1 MRLLEKNKQDLKY
14 ALQIGEVDIFERDED
29 GNIIY
34 DHYVDSEGNIIYI
47 LDENGEKVPLTTG
60 ETEIGYSVPI
70 DFRGNI
76 AMSGGEAEARA
87 FGVDISE
94 YDAVL
99 LMEKD
104 KIPIDETSLI
114 WHMSEVKYIDEQ
126 NTIVDRKSADYTVKR
141 VQPSINFTRYLLKRI
156 VK

>member
-1 MRLLEKNKQDLKY
+1 MRLLEKNKQNLKY
-14 ALQIGEVDIFERDED
+14 ALQVGEVPIYERDED

-34 DHYVDSEGNIIYI
+34 IEVDGQ
-47 LDENGEKVPLTTG
+47 KVPVETG
-60 ETEIGYSVPI
+60 ETEVGYAKPV

-76 AMSGGEAEARA
+76 AMSGGEAEAKS

-94 YDAVL
+94 YDAIL

-104 KIPIDETSLI
+104 RIQIDETSII
-114 WHMSEVKYIDEQ
+114 WHMSEVKYADEQ

>member
-1 MRLLEKNKQDLKY
+1 MLEKNKQDLKY
-14 ALQIGEVDIFERDED
+14 ALQVGEVPIYERDE
-29 GNIIY
+29 
-34 DHYVDSEGNIIYI
+34 EGNIIYI
-47 LDENGEKVPLTTG
+47 DVDGQKVPVETG
-60 ETEIGYSVPI
+60 ETEIGYDKPV

-76 AMSGGEAEARA
+76 VMSGGEAEAKS

-99 LMEKD
+99 LMEKGR
-104 KIPIDETSLI
+104 IPIDETSLI
-114 WHMSEVKYIDEQ
+114 WHTSEVKYIDEQ
-126 NTIVDRKSADYTVKR
+126 NTIVDRKTADYSIKR